1 MIWLLGFPV
10 IGLAVGMFILAARVE
25 NPPAQCPGCGEH
37 HDDPLDDCGGPRTLR
52 SEDLKKRGVGGKA

>member
-10 IGLAVGMFILAARVE
+10 IGLAVGLFILAARVE
-25 NPPAQCPGCGEH
+25 NPPARCPGCGEL

-52 SEDLKKRGVGGKA
+52 SEDLKKRGVGAKA